1 MTVAESFDKRIFWD
15 VDPNKLDWQANSRF
29 IIERILTRGGTDD
42 VRLMFKTYSNKQ
54 ITSAVLESK
63 TLDKKTA
70 NFMSN
75 YLNIPIE
82 KIHVAPEY
90 Y

>member
-1 MTVAESFDKRIFWD
+1 MTVKETIDNKIFWD
-15 VDPNKLDWQANSRF
+15 ISPEKLDWQKNAQF
-29 IIERILTRGGTDD
+29 IIERVLTRGFTND
-42 VRLMFKTYSNKQ
+42 VRSIFKTYTKEQ
-54 ITSAVLESK
+54 LTDAVIKSK

-75 YLNIPIE
+75 YLNIPLE
-82 KIHVAPEY
+82 RIHVAPEY